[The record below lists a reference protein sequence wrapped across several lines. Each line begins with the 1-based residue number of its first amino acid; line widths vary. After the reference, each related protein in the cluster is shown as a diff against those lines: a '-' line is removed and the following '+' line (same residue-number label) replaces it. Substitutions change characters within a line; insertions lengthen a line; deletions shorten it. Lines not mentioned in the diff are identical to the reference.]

1 MNCRFGTYT
10 TILAS
15 ESTVIQQPAYP
26 GPVATELSD
35 STISA
40 QTRILAR
47 GTGPY
52 KLERDERCNTSF
64 QSLEPI
70 TQAMDLYAV
79 LLRVKVEP

>member
-26 GPVATELSD
+26 GPVATALLD
-35 STISA
+35 STVSA
-40 QTRILAR
+40 QARILAR
-47 GTGPY
+47 GTGPH

-64 QSLEPI
+64 QSLESV
-70 TQAMDLYAV
+70 TQAMDPYAV